1 MKEHSKP
8 FLTASTGTGHIVGSF
23 PLTHTHNNRQLPC
36 PFLWSLQ
43 IKTLLL
49 ADKNQTLPQYHI
61 SQTTL
66 ILFLFKG
73 KFAYI
78 DCQIDQPFPQT
89 PALPN
94 PQLPSST
101 ATSLVTRHQG
111 SGGFKS
117 VVFPAFVLWDSVASF
132 IELAHLLGRGRTLD
146 SRFSSDHCGCG
157 SSVSS

>member
-8 FLTASTGTGHIVGSF
+8 FLTASAGTGNIVGSF

-49 ADKNQTLPQYHI
+49 ADKNQTLPQSHI

-101 ATSLVTRHQG
+101 AISLVTRHQG

-117 VVFPAFVLWDSVASF
+117 VVFSSLSLMRLCCILHRACPSP
-132 IELAHLLGRGRTLD
+132 RTWED
-146 SRFSSDHCGCG
+146 SRLSLFFWPLWLR
-157 SSVSS
+157 